1 MFWSSTTSLWFVTN
15 MQDLWT
21 WNMIMPIIL
30 RGHLFTPMWCKL
42 QTERNESNK
51 SRSFSTFLE
60 STLII
65 HTFKVDA
72 CIRHAVI
79 NSVLKAV
86 KATLA
91 NWHEIFIFVYIIVLH
106 SVLYLFF
113 FTSLSTRA
121 PNTLRM
127 SWQDSEQ
134 IPFVVLPKEYDDA
147 IEIK

>member
-113 FTSLSTRA
+113 SQVYQLEHRIRYEWVDKILNKYYLLFCRKNMTT
-121 PNTLRM
+121 
-127 SWQDSEQ
+127 
-134 IPFVVLPKEYDDA
+134 
-147 IEIK
+147 

>member
-1 MFWSSTTSLWFVTN
+1 MFWSSTTSLWFATN

-106 SVLYLFF
+106 PVLYLFF
-113 FTSLSTRA
+113 SQVYQLEHRIRYEWVDKILNKYHLLFCQKNMTT
-121 PNTLRM
+121 
-127 SWQDSEQ
+127 Q
-134 IPFVVLPKEYDDA
+134 
-147 IEIK
+147 

>member
-1 MFWSSTTSLWFVTN
+1 MFWSSTTSLWFATN

-113 FTSLSTRA
+113 SQVYQLEHRIRYEWVDKILNKYHLLFCQKNMTT
-121 PNTLRM
+121 
-127 SWQDSEQ
+127 Q
-134 IPFVVLPKEYDDA
+134 
-147 IEIK
+147 